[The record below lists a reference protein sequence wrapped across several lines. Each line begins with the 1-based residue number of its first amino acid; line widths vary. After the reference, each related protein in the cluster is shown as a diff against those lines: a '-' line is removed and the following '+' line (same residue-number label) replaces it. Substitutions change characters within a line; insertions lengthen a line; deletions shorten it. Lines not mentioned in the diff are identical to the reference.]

1 MFTEEEAKTKWC
13 PMVRFHNGYGGGI
26 WDNKPGSRE
35 QATDTSTNCIASD
48 CMMWRTYKDKVI
60 ETDSHGNAITIV
72 SKEEEGGYCGLA
84 GK

>member
-1 MFTEEEAKTKWC
+1 MTEDDARTKWC
-13 PMVRFHNGYGGGI
+13 PMVRQLNYVGENGGNRVGHDI
-26 WDNKPGSRE
+26 
-35 QATDTSTNCIASD
+35 TSCRHSLCIASD